1 MRQGPG
7 SAQSKIAHPA
17 MGTPSFD
24 DLPPEVREY
33 LSDDE
38 GAF

>member
-1 MRQGPG
+1 
-7 SAQSKIAHPA
+7 
-17 MGTPSFD
+17 MGAPSFD

-38 GAF
+38 GASSTGARARAI